1 MQICGD
7 TACRDSVQGDERQ
20 NNMFQF
26 TPLLGAQSTS
36 PASQSL
42 LELDGGVK
50 ILIDVGWDGDFD
62 VTKLKDLERHV
73 SSLSIILLTHATPA
87 HIAAF
92 AHCCKHLPSFT
103 QIPIYATSP
112 VISLGRTLLQDIYS
126 STPLASTIIP
136 QSSLR
141 DSSFNYSS
149 SSTESS
155 PQILLQP
162 PTSEEIA
169 SYFALIHPLKYSQ
182 PHQPLP
188 SPFSPPLNDLTITA
202 YNAGHTLG
210 GTIWSIRHGM
220 ESIVYAVDWNQAREN
235 VLAGAAWLGGTGGG
249 GAEVIAELQK
259 PTAMICSARGAEKNA
274 VAGGRKKRDD
284 MLLATIRTT
293 VAKGGIVLIP
303 TDTSARVLEL
313 AFILEQAWR
322 KEYSDAASDSPLKN
336 AKLYLA
342 SRNVGATMRYAR
354 SMLEWMDE
362 GVARELENEHSSSS
376 NRQHKRNASKQMP
389 NQDPTG
395 QSSGRSSTPFDF
407 KYMKLLEHRK
417 RIEKMMLTKAPRVI
431 LASDSSLEWGFS
443 KDILQRIA
451 SDPAN
456 LIILTEDYGNES
468 SDSALKDGLR
478 STLLKW
484 YHERRD
490 GVALEI
496 GQDGQKIEQVY
507 AGGRNLHSKVVQ
519 SAPLEGK
526 ELLIYQQYLA
536 SQRQS
541 QNFSRLS
548 NGTALEASADAVDDT
563 SSTSSSSSEESDPE
577 RQGKALNT
585 SAKTA
590 RFNRN
595 KTELGKEVV
604 GVNVLLRQ
612 PGVYD
617 YDVRGKKGREQ
628 MFPFVNKRRRG
639 DDFGDL
645 IRPEDYL
652 RAEERDE
659 VEGQDMRNHEPRK
672 QEGFGQKRKWQD
684 SGLQGDSG
692 RKADGPNKKR
702 QPAMPSGNET
712 LANGTGVSIN
722 GRGGVEEEDS
732 LGESEDEPEELAT
745 GPSKITVKSQ
755 SIEAN
760 LRIAYIDFA
769 GLHDQRSL
777 SNLIPLIQPKK
788 LILVSGNASE
798 TRFLADD
805 SRQKLEIEAVDD
817 SGKKIDFV
825 FTPSNGQTIDASVD
839 TNAWTVKL
847 SEALLRRLHWQ
858 NVKGRSVV
866 TLMGHLAATTLD
878 EAVADPS
885 SRKKLKLLTDEK
897 EESKLND
904 VAAASETAPDLAPT
918 LNILPASLVTATRS
932 ITQPLHVGDLRLADL
947 RKILQSTGHSAEF
960 RGEGTLLIDGLVA
973 VRKSGAGKVEVEGG
987 GLSLPELRTRTLEGS
1002 FYAVKR
1008 KIYDGL
1014 AVIAGG

>member
-1 MQICGD
+1 
-7 TACRDSVQGDERQ
+7 
-20 NNMFQF
+20 
-26 TPLLGAQSTS
+26 
-36 PASQSL
+36 
-42 LELDGGVK
+42 
-50 ILIDVGWDGDFD
+50 
-62 VTKLKDLERHV
+62 
-73 SSLSIILLTHATPA
+73 
-87 HIAAF
+87 
-92 AHCCKHLPSFT
+92 
-103 QIPIYATSP
+103 
-112 VISLGRTLLQDIYS
+112 
-126 STPLASTIIP
+126 
-136 QSSLR
+136 
-141 DSSFNYSS
+141 
-149 SSTESS
+149 
-155 PQILLQP
+155 
-162 PTSEEIA
+162 
-169 SYFALIHPLKYSQ
+169 
-182 PHQPLP
+182 
-188 SPFSPPLNDLTITA
+188 
-202 YNAGHTLG
+202 
-210 GTIWSIRHGM
+210 M

-235 VLAGAAWLGGTGGG
+235 VLAGAAWLGGSGGG
-249 GAEVIAELQK
+249 GAEVIAELHR

-274 VAGGRKKRDD
+274 IAGGRKKRDD
-284 MLLATIRTT
+284 MLLDMIRTA
-293 VAKGGIVLIP
+293 VSKGGTVLIP

-313 AFILEQAWR
+313 AYILEQAWR
-322 KEYSDAASDSPLKN
+322 KEHLDTASDSPLKKT
-336 AKLYLA
+336 KLYLA

-362 GVARELENEHSSSS
+362 GVARELENEHINNS

-389 NQDPTG
+389 NQDPAG

-407 KYMKLLEHRK
+407 KYLKLLEHRK
-417 RIEKMMLTKAPRVI
+417 RIGNMVSTKAPRVI

-443 KDILQRIA
+443 KEILQRMA

-456 LIILTEDYGNES
+456 LIILTEDYRNDS
-468 SDSALKDGLR
+468 SDNEVRDDLR
-478 STLLKW
+478 TTLLTW

-490 GVALEI
+490 GVAIET
-496 GQDGQKIEQVY
+496 GQDGQNIEQVY
-507 AGGRNLHSKVVQ
+507 AGGRNLYFKDAQ
-519 SAPLEGK
+519 SVPLEGK

-548 NGTALEASADAVDDT
+548 NGTALEASADAVDET

-595 KTELGKEVV
+595 KTELGKEVL

-612 PGVYD
+612 PDVYD

-659 VEGQDMRNHEPRK
+659 IDGQDIRNHGARK

-684 SGLQGDSG
+684 SGLQVDRG
-692 RKADGPNKKR
+692 RQADGSNKRR
-702 QPAMPSGNET
+702 QPAMPSGDDA
-712 LANGTGVSIN
+712 LANGTGASIVN
-722 GRGGVEEEDS
+722 GRGGNEEEDS
-732 LGESEDEPEELAT
+732 LGESEDEPEDLAA
-745 GPSKITVKSQ
+745 GPSKIIFKSQ

-760 LRIAYIDFA
+760 LRIAYVDFA

-798 TRFLADD
+798 TSFLADD
-805 SRQKLEIEAVDD
+805 SRQKLKTEAVDHD
-817 SGKKIDFV
+817 GKKVDFV
-825 FTPSNGQTIDASVD
+825 FTPFNGQTIDASVD

-847 SEALLRRLHWQ
+847 SEALVRRLHWQ

-878 EAVADPS
+878 DAVGDPS
-885 SRKKLKLLTDEK
+885 SRKKMKLLSDEK
-897 EESKLND
+897 ESKLDN
-904 VAAASETAPDLAPT
+904 VAAAASEKPPELAPT
-918 LNILPASLVTATRS
+918 LNVLSANLVAATRS
-932 ITQPLHVGDLRLADL
+932 VAQPLHVGDLRLADL
-947 RKILQSTGHSAEF
+947 RKILQSTGHTAEF

-973 VRKSGAGKVEVEGG
+973 VRKSGTGKVEIEGG
-987 GLSLPELRTRTLEGS
+987 GLNLPELRARPLEGP
-1002 FYAVKR
+1002 FYAVK
-1008 KIYDGL
+1008 KQIYDGL

>member
-1 MQICGD
+1 
-7 TACRDSVQGDERQ
+7 
-20 NNMFQF
+20 
-26 TPLLGAQSTS
+26 
-36 PASQSL
+36 
-42 LELDGGVK
+42 
-50 ILIDVGWDGDFD
+50 
-62 VTKLKDLERHV
+62 
-73 SSLSIILLTHATPA
+73 
-87 HIAAF
+87 
-92 AHCCKHLPSFT
+92 
-103 QIPIYATSP
+103 
-112 VISLGRTLLQDIYS
+112 
-126 STPLASTIIP
+126 
-136 QSSLR
+136 
-141 DSSFNYSS
+141 
-149 SSTESS
+149 
-155 PQILLQP
+155 
-162 PTSEEIA
+162 
-169 SYFALIHPLKYSQ
+169 
-182 PHQPLP
+182 
-188 SPFSPPLNDLTITA
+188 
-202 YNAGHTLG
+202 
-210 GTIWSIRHGM
+210 M

-235 VLAGAAWLGGTGGG
+235 VLAGAAWLGGSGGG
-249 GAEVIAELQK
+249 GAEVIAELHK

-274 VAGGRKKRDD
+274 IAGGRKKRDD
-284 MLLATIRTT
+284 MLLDLIRST
-293 VAKGGIVLIP
+293 VAKGGTVLIP

-313 AFILEQAWR
+313 AYILEQAWR
-322 KEYSDAASDSPLKN
+322 KEYSDTASDSPLKK

-342 SRNVGATMRYAR
+342 SGNVGATMRYAR

-362 GVARELENEHSSSS
+362 GVARELENEQSNSSS
-376 NRQHKRNASKQMP
+376 RQHKRNTSKPLP
-389 NQDPTG
+389 NQDPLG

-417 RIEKMMLTKAPRVI
+417 RIEKMMSTKAPKVI

-443 KDILQRIA
+443 KEILQRIA
-451 SDPAN
+451 SDSAN
-456 LIILTEDYGNES
+456 LVILTEDYGNES
-468 SDSALKDGLR
+468 SNNELKDGLR
-478 STLLKW
+478 STILKW

-490 GVALEI
+490 GVAIET
-496 GQDGQKIEQVY
+496 GQEGQNVEQVY
-507 AGGRNLHSKVVQ
+507 AGGRNLHFKNALSV
-519 SAPLEGK
+519 PLEGK

-548 NGTALEASADAVDDT
+548 TGTALESSADAVDEA

-628 MFPFVNKRRRG
+628 MFPFVNKRRRA

-659 VEGQDMRNHEPRK
+659 IDGQDMRDHGPRK
-672 QEGFGQKRKWQD
+672 QESFGQKRKWQD
-684 SGLQGDSG
+684 SGLHGDSG
-692 RKADGPNKKR
+692 RHADGPNKKWH
-702 QPAMPSGNET
+702 PAMPSGNEV
-712 LANGTGVSIN
+712 LANGTDASIVN
-722 GRGGVEEEDS
+722 GRGGAEEEDS
-732 LGESEDEPEELAT
+732 LGESEDEPEELAA
-745 GPSKITVKSQ
+745 GPSKLTFESQ
-755 SIEAN
+755 YIEAN
-760 LRIAYIDFA
+760 LRIGYVDFA

-805 SRQKLEIEAVDD
+805 SRQKLKIEVVDD
-817 SGKKIDFV
+817 NGKNVDFV
-825 FTPSNGQTIDASVD
+825 FTPFNGQTIDASVD

-847 SEALLRRLHWQ
+847 SEALVRRLQWQ

-885 SRKKLKLLTDEK
+885 SRKKLKLVTDEK
-897 EESKLND
+897 ESKLD
-904 VAAASETAPDLAPT
+904 DIAAASEKAPELAPT
-918 LNILPASLVTATRS
+918 LNVLPASLVAATRS
-932 ITQPLHVGDLRLADL
+932 VAQPLHVGDLRLADL
-947 RKILQSTGHSAEF
+947 RKILQSTGHTAEF

-973 VRKSGAGKVEVEGG
+973 VRKSGSGKVEVEGG
-987 GLSLPELRTRTLEGS
+987 GLNLPELRSRTLEGS

>member
-1 MQICGD
+1 
-7 TACRDSVQGDERQ
+7 
-20 NNMFQF
+20 
-26 TPLLGAQSTS
+26 
-36 PASQSL
+36 
-42 LELDGGVK
+42 
-50 ILIDVGWDGDFD
+50 
-62 VTKLKDLERHV
+62 
-73 SSLSIILLTHATPA
+73 
-87 HIAAF
+87 
-92 AHCCKHLPSFT
+92 
-103 QIPIYATSP
+103 
-112 VISLGRTLLQDIYS
+112 
-126 STPLASTIIP
+126 
-136 QSSLR
+136 
-141 DSSFNYSS
+141 
-149 SSTESS
+149 
-155 PQILLQP
+155 
-162 PTSEEIA
+162 
-169 SYFALIHPLKYSQ
+169 
-182 PHQPLP
+182 
-188 SPFSPPLNDLTITA
+188 
-202 YNAGHTLG
+202 
-210 GTIWSIRHGM
+210 M

-235 VLAGAAWLGGTGGG
+235 VLAGAAWLGGSGGG
-249 GAEVIAELQK
+249 GAEVIAELHK
-259 PTAMICSARGAEKNA
+259 PTAMICSARGVEKNA
-274 VAGGRKKRDD
+274 IAGGRKKRDD
-284 MLLATIRTT
+284 MLLDLIRTA
-293 VAKGGIVLIP
+293 VANGGTVLIP

-313 AFILEQAWR
+313 SYILEQAWR
-322 KEYSDAASDSPLKN
+322 KEYSDTSSDSPLKK

-362 GVARELENEHSSSS
+362 GVARELENEHSNSS
-376 NRQHKRNASKQMP
+376 NRQHKRNTSKQTP
-389 NQDPTG
+389 NQDSAG
-395 QSSGRSSTPFDF
+395 QSSGKSNTPFDF
-407 KYMKLLEHRK
+407 KYLKLLEHRK
-417 RIEKMMLTKAPRVI
+417 RIEKMMLIKAPKVV

-443 KDILQRIA
+443 KEILQRIA
-451 SDPAN
+451 SDPAS
-456 LIILTEDYGNES
+456 LIILTEDYGDES
-468 SDSALKDGLR
+468 NHIEFKDGLR
-478 STLLKW
+478 STLLTW
-484 YHERRD
+484 YHERRE
-490 GVALEI
+490 GVAVET
-496 GQDGQKIEQVY
+496 GQEGQKIELVY
-507 AGGRNLHSKVVQ
+507 AGGRNLCFKDAESV
-519 SAPLEGK
+519 PLEGK

-536 SQRQS
+536 SKRQS

-548 NGTALEASADAVDDT
+548 NGTALEASADAVDET

-659 VEGQDMRNHEPRK
+659 IDGQDMRDHGPRK

-684 SGLQGDSG
+684 SGLQGESG
-692 RKADGPNKKR
+692 RQADGPNKRR
-702 QPAMPSGNET
+702 QPAMPFSNEA
-712 LANGTGVSIN
+712 LANGTGASIVN
-722 GRGGVEEEDS
+722 GRGAVEEEDS
-732 LGESEDEPEELAT
+732 LGESEDEPEELTA
-745 GPSKITVKSQ
+745 GPSKIQFKSQ

-760 LRIAYIDFA
+760 LKIAYVDFA

-777 SNLIPLIQPKK
+777 SNIIPLIEPKK

-805 SRQKLEIEAVDD
+805 SSQKLKIEVVDD
-817 SGKKIDFV
+817 SGKNVDFV

-847 SEALLRRLHWQ
+847 SEALVRRLHWQ

-878 EAVADPS
+878 EEVADSS
-885 SRKKLKLLTDEK
+885 SRKKLKLLTADK
-897 EESKLND
+897 EDLKLDD
-904 VAAASETAPDLAPT
+904 VAAASEKAPDLAAT
-918 LNILPASLVTATRS
+918 LNVLPASLVAATRS
-932 ITQPLHVGDLRLADL
+932 VAQPLHVGDLRLADL
-947 RKILQSTGHSAEF
+947 RKILQSTGHTAEF

-973 VRKSGAGKVEVEGG
+973 VRKSGTGKVELEGG
-987 GLSLPELRTRTLEGS
+987 GLNLPELRTRTLEGS
-1002 FYAVKR
+1002 FHAVKR

>member
-1 MQICGD
+1 M
-7 TACRDSVQGDERQ
+7 
-20 NNMFQF
+20 
-26 TPLLGAQSTS
+26 
-36 PASQSL
+36 
-42 LELDGGVK
+42 
-50 ILIDVGWDGDFD
+50 
-62 VTKLKDLERHV
+62 
-73 SSLSIILLTHATPA
+73 SSLSIILLTHATQA

-126 STPLASTIIP
+126 STPLASTIVP
-136 QSSLR
+136 QSSLQ
-141 DSSFNYSS
+141 DGSLNYSS
-149 SSTESS
+149 SNTADL

-235 VLAGAAWLGGTGGG
+235 VLAGAAWLGGSGGG
-249 GAEVIAELQK
+249 GAEVIAELHR
-259 PTAMICSARGAEKNA
+259 PTAMICSARGAEKYA
-274 VAGGRKKRDD
+274 IAGGRKKRDD
-284 MLLATIRTT
+284 MLLDLIRTA
-293 VAKGGIVLIP
+293 VAKGGTVLIP

-313 AFILEQAWR
+313 AYILEQAWR
-322 KEYSDAASDSPLKN
+322 KEHSDTTSDSPFKKT
-336 AKLYLA
+336 KLYLA

-362 GVARELENEHSSSS
+362 SVVRDLENEQSNSS
-376 NRQHKRNASKQMP
+376 NRQHKRNTSKQAP
-389 NQDPTG
+389 NHDSTG

-407 KYMKLLEHRK
+407 KYLKLLEHRK
-417 RIEKMMLTKAPRVI
+417 RIEKMMSTKGPRVI
-431 LASDSSLEWGFS
+431 LASDSSLAWGFS
-443 KDILQRIA
+443 KEILQRFA

-456 LIILTEDYGNES
+456 LIILTEDTGKPS
-468 SDSALKDGLR
+468 SDYEIKDGLK

-484 YHERRD
+484 YQERRH
-490 GVALEI
+490 GVVTEI
-496 GQDGQKIEQVY
+496 GQDGQSIEQVY
-507 AGGRNLHSKVVQ
+507 AGGQNLHIQDAQIV
-519 SAPLEGK
+519 PLEGK

-536 SQRQS
+536 SRRQS
-541 QNFSRLS
+541 QSLSQLS
-548 NGTALEASADAVDDT
+548 NGAALEASADAVDDA
-563 SSTSSSSSEESDPE
+563 SSTSSSSSEESDSE

-595 KTELGKEVV
+595 KTDLGKEVV

-628 MFPFVNKRRRG
+628 MFPFVSKRRRG
-639 DDFGDL
+639 DDFGEL

-659 VEGQDMRNHEPRK
+659 IDGRDMRDNGPRK
-672 QEGFGQKRKWQD
+672 QDGLGQKRKWQD
-684 SGLQGDSG
+684 SGLHGDSG
-692 RKADGPNKKR
+692 RQADGPNKKR
-702 QPAMPSGNET
+702 QAATPSGNEA
-712 LANGTGVSIN
+712 LANGTGASVVN
-722 GRGGVEEEDS
+722 GRNGDVEEDS
-732 LGESEDEPEELAT
+732 LGESEDEPEELEA
-745 GPSKITVKSQ
+745 GPSKITFKSH

-760 LRIAYIDFA
+760 LKIAYVDFA

-788 LILVSGNASE
+788 LILVSGSASE
-798 TRFLADD
+798 TQFLADD
-805 SRQKLEIEAVDD
+805 SRQKLKIEAVDD
-817 SGKKIDFV
+817 NGKSVDFV
-825 FTPSNGQTIDASVD
+825 YTPYNGQTIDASVD
-839 TNAWTVKL
+839 TNAWTVRL
-847 SEALLRRLHWQ
+847 SEALVRRLHWQ

-866 TLMGHLAATTLD
+866 TLMGHLAAATLD
-878 EAVADPS
+878 EGSTDPS
-885 SRKKLKLLTDEK
+885 SRKKLKLLADEK
-897 EESKLND
+897 EESKPDD
-904 VAAASETAPDLAPT
+904 VAAASEKAPELAPT
-918 LNILPASLVTATRS
+918 LSPLPTSLVAATRS
-932 ITQPLHVGDLRLADL
+932 VAQPLHVGDLRLADL
-947 RKILQSTGHSAEF
+947 RKILQSTGHTAEF

-973 VRKSGAGKVEVEGG
+973 VRKSGGGKVEVEGG
-987 GLSLPELRTRTLEGS
+987 GLNLPELRTRNLEGS
-1002 FYAVKR
+1002 FYAVR
-1008 KIYDGL
+1008 RQIYDGL